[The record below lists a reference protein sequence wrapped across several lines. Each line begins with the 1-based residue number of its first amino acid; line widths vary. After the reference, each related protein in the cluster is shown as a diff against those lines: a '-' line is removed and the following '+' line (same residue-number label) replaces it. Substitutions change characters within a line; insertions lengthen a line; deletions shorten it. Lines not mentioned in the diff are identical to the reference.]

1 MSLQALWWR
10 SFFSSTK
17 QLPQLPL
24 PLWRGQDRDRD
35 GTGSAGGSEQPGW
48 GSQGSDDPRVPRAP
62 SSRAPTVLPGVPT
75 SPQLCTSLSP
85 WDAAP
90 LSRRALGKWTS
101 TLGEHGVLLG
111 VIPAGAGKGAV
122 MGFCRG

>member
-24 PLWRGQDRDRD
+24 PLWRGRDRDR
-35 GTGSAGGSEQPGW
+35 TGNAGGSEQPGW
-48 GSQGSDDPRVPRAP
+48 GAQGSDHPRVPPAP
-62 SSRAPTVLPGVPT
+62 SSCARTVLPGVPT
-75 SPQLCTSLSP
+75 SRQICTSLSP
-85 WDAAP
+85 WDPAP
-90 LSRRALGKWTS
+90 LSRRALGKWSGTA
-101 TLGEHGVLLG
+101 GEQGALLG